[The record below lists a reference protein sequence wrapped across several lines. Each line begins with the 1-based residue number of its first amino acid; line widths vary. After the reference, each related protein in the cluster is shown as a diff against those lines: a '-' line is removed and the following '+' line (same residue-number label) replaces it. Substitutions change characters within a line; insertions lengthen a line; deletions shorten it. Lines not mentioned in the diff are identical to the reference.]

1 MIDEEKVLEELT
13 WFRNILKNGH
23 KVPEYYEAQYSILDR
38 SIKIIERLIE
48 KPKEKKSSREE
59 KLEKGVDKITPL

>member
-1 MIDEEKVLEELT
+1 MTDEEKVLEELT

-23 KVPEYYEAQYSILDR
+23 KVPEYYEAQYLILDR

-48 KPKEKKSSREE
+48 KQREE
-59 KLEKGVDKITPL
+59 R